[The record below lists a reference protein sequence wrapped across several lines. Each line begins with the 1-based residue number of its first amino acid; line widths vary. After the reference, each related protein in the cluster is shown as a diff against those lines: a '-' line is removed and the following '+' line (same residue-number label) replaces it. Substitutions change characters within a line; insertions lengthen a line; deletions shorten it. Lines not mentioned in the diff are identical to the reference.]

1 MSSQNGTMEAR
12 PWSPAEVEEKLQLAI
27 SRLHDEVANLRG
39 MGVSSARAEWH
50 YREALA
56 RCTVAAEGRNAEERH
71 ANAILALCEMRST
84 MPGWEQLHPGV
95 ARDLA
100 RNAYADARTVVAA
113 VSDDIGAMRSMLK
126 SARGGQ
132 G

>member
-1 MSSQNGTMEAR
+1 MNSEEGR
-12 PWSPAEVEEKLQLAI
+12 PWAPAEVEERLREAI
-27 SRLHDEVANLRG
+27 DRLHDEVANLRG
-39 MGVSSARAEWH
+39 MGVSSARAEWA
-50 YREALA
+50 YRRAMAE
-56 RCTVAAEGRNAEERH
+56 CTVRAEGRNAEERN

-84 MPGWEQLHPGV
+84 MPGWEQMHPGV

-100 RNAYADARTVVAA
+100 RNAYSDARVVVQA